1 MFEMSDC
8 LSWRHFRWRSLRRPR
23 PRVHVSSSRS
33 LMKSSNS
40 DWLRLVDLVDFA
52 GHLSR
57 TFGTAQDSSGPT
69 NSSEKG
75 SNRMTQWPNW
85 SKRQTC
91 SSFVNVISS
100 TCSCLMWL
108 RWGIKK
114 LVDRLREEE
123 LKPFFVGLFPKDFD
137 RSCCH
142 GTCFVEVPHLKKNCR
157 TIQRAC
163 VSPST
168 TSRRLVLES
177 WQRRHHTAAETSR
190 RDNSR
195 FARTYVC
202 SLNKPMLKPLQMPK
216 RPLEKCE
223 NSWNGKMFGKESKS

>member
-23 PRVHVSSSRS
+23 PRVHVSSLRS

-137 RSCCH
+137 RSCCRH
-142 GTCFVEVPHLKKNCR
+142 VLCWSFAAFEKKLQDNPKSVR
-157 TIQRAC
+157 FAINYF
-163 VSPST
+163 
-168 TSRRLVLES
+168 
-177 WQRRHHTAAETSR
+177 TAIGLGILTEETSHC
-190 RDNSR
+190 RDNSLVLSFRRR
-195 FARTYVC
+195 FARTYAP

-216 RPLEKCE
+216 RPLERCVKIPE
-223 NSWNGKMFGKESKS
+223 TSKNVW